1 MSLVTSP
8 VPALAPRHTPPPAH
22 GDRHQHRRT
31 AMLPFRVGEVH
42 TAAFIHP
49 WRPDEPAALSV
60 SPTHDVVL
68 HCAGAVKSDPFPFD
82 EVVFA
87 PFYNTLYNSLAERVR
102 LQFGSALQQPT
113 GSSSQARHQATLVHG
128 DPASHATAAF
138 YRVVRLAAEEVE
150 RVVGVHHAMS
160 PYECVFSVVRVYPWG
175 EEDLLAATATAAA
188 AVHAG
193 GDGAAAGA
201 SAPLLWNMR
210 TSVPLRTAAQRQLLK
225 SALREVCRGPRREGR
240 EDTTGCVQQ
249 VRLAVYAPASVSAAG
264 ERVLYAEH
272 LFTLVPSVDDVSARF
287 GTTREALCE
296 MLVCRRQGNLLGNP
310 LLPVLLPGMSVD
322 CLTIVTC
329 ISARG
334 AHASRACIDACC
346 FGCSGERW
354 RGGGAAPGTVD
365 APAPLLVPVSC
376 AAAAFERMTGALLMA
391 VAPGGAA
398 DGDDLARLDESV
410 DRILAQRRGSTAAA
424 DALGGVVATGGHPRT
439 PGDAPVPAADAA
451 AERVWGAA
459 TRRLGAETA
468 AVARDMRLSVQR
480 LREEYACEEAALTAR
495 SRELRASCA
504 ELERREQLLRARV
517 DEGQQRADELLRP
530 VEPAHAAVAPAAG
543 GALTGCE
550 EHYVSYVD
558 AACLLYA
565 DAMESKV
572 LLLDGA
578 RRAVTQRLSIAALV
592 ERAAR
597 LQQQCETRDLRVEAL
612 ERREAELSRRLRA
625 MELEAADVAVTME
638 RTREQRD
645 AMERE
650 TAAEAH
656 AAAAAQ
662 TKALEEYDECLAI
675 MKRMRSA
682 RDAAAAEF
690 RAAAARAAQAA
701 EDALA
706 AESDRD
712 RAQADAA
719 AAARQ
724 LAKLRTALEAATE
737 AAGVETAAR
746 SAAHAAG
753 EREQRALQ
761 ETLSVMRADVLA
773 TTTAQA
779 SARTALDEL
788 KAECA
793 ATAHDLARLREAQA
807 AAEASVVR
815 EGAVQDEQFSDVR
828 AADGAAARE
837 ALKGEIARL
846 NNERAA
852 AACELEALT
861 ARIAQVMQDAAQAEA
876 ERDSARADA
885 AAATAELGELRSA
898 LAMAREGGAVDAA
911 ARVAEHTTADGVVAD
926 ALRSVLAELV
936 TATDE
941 LAEVEDVMVEESDK
955 AVLALRQCDG
965 VMTQRTERLLD
976 RVATFMDVESRL
988 MVRSAS
994 VVFETPSRRTSGGA
1008 LQDNNAR
1015 S

>member
-1 MSLVTSP
+1 
-8 VPALAPRHTPPPAH
+8 
-22 GDRHQHRRT
+22 
-31 AMLPFRVGEVH
+31 MLPFRVGEVR

-49 WRPDEPAALSV
+49 SSPDECSTVSV

-87 PFYNTLYNSLAERVR
+87 PFYNTLYNLTVGERVR
-102 LQFGSALQQPT
+102 LQFGSALQQPPGNYT
-113 GSSSQARHQATLVHG
+113 EVQHQATLVHG

-138 YRVVRLAAEEVE
+138 DRVVRLAAEEVE
-150 RVVGVHHAMS
+150 RVTGAHDAQIS
-160 PYECVFSVVRVYPWG
+160 YECVFSAVRVYPWG
-175 EEDLLAATATAAA
+175 EEEDLLAASATAAA

-376 AAAAFERMTGALLMA
+376 AAAAFERMKGALLMA

-398 DGDDLARLDESV
+398 DGGELARLDESV

-424 DALGGVVATGGHPRT
+424 DARGGVVATGGHPRT
-439 PGDAPVPAADAA
+439 PGDATAPAADAA
-451 AERVWGAA
+451 AERVWGA

-530 VEPAHAAVAPAAG
+530 VEPAHAAVAPAAE

-578 RRAVTQRLSIAALV
+578 RRAVTQRLSIAAL
-592 ERAAR
+592 ER
-597 LQQQCETRDLRVEAL
+597 Q
-612 ERREAELSRRLRA
+612 EAEMTLRLRS
-625 MELEAADVAVTME
+625 MELEAADLAAAME
-638 RTREQRD
+638 RTREECD
-645 AMERE
+645 AMKDE
-650 TAAEAH
+650 TAANG
-656 AAAAAQ
+656 AAAVA
-662 TKALEEYDECLAI
+662 ALEDELTTL
-675 MKRMRSA
+675 
-682 RDAAAAEF
+682 
-690 RAAAARAAQAA
+690 AARVAQAA
-701 EDALA
+701 EDAA
-706 AESDRD
+706 QAEAHRD

-719 AAARQ
+719 AAAAE
-724 LAKLRTALEAATE
+724 LATVHGVLDVAAAAKELAELTSALD
-737 AAGVETAAR
+737 V
-746 SAAHAAG
+746 
-753 EREQRALQ
+753 
-761 ETLSVMRADVLA
+761 VRADMLA
-773 TTTAQA
+773 TTAAEA
-779 SARTALDEL
+779 SARATLDEL
-788 KAECA
+788 KAQCA
-793 ATAHDLARLREAQA
+793 AATDDLARLREAQA
-807 AAEASVVR
+807 EAEASLAREGAARDELLAGVRAAEAAAAEEARRLDVLRASLEVAAVDLAAMRAAVDEAQVSRHVAEVTAELAR
-815 EGAVQDEQFSDVR
+815 EEQGCRAAVEGCAAAGAASLLSELQASFAATVTAA

-852 AACELEALT
+852 AACELEAVAGRT
-861 ARIAQVMQDAAQAEA
+861 AQVMQDAAQAEA

-898 LAMAREGGAVDAA
+898 LATAREGGAVDAA

-941 LAEVEDVMVEESDK
+941 LVEVEDVMVEECDQ

-965 VMTQRTERLLD
+965 AMTQRTERLLD
-976 RVATFMDVESRL
+976 RVAGYMDVESRL
-988 MVRSAS
+988 IGRSAVPVESDS
-994 VVFETPSRRTSGGA
+994 VQRRESRMLR
-1008 LQDNNAR
+1008 
-1015 S
+1015 